1 MTTRDQIE
9 TRLLGAVA
17 FEPSED
23 GLRWLDQRVAQI
35 AARPVALPR
44 RGFVI
49 PRLVL
54 RPVLVLAAF
63 VLIAGAVAGGVGL
76 LDQIFQSSAMPGWQT
91 AWDRAERLDLT
102 QTDAGVTITLERAYA
117 DLNHVLVGFTV
128 EGLQAA
134 PLSDHGEPA
143 PIEWRAE
150 LRDPTGR
157 TADQWATSG
166 TGTSISDPNLSAV
179 GNFWEGAVTP
189 VAGTWVLT
197 FTSVG
202 FNAGGFVSGEC
213 YVGNTDPACENPP
226 PRAMVDGTWR
236 FEFALPAPVGTVLS
250 PNVSQT
256 VGDAT
261 LTLTELRITPTMI
274 TARIALR
281 VAGGTVADWGP
292 AIGWGPWVHSMSIR
306 RDGTEYDR
314 GNITSHVTVL
324 GQDPDAQGPEG
335 DVNEF
340 MTNAGV
346 DEATGTWEI
355 EISEIT
361 YRASIYDPIE
371 QEGIHLSGPWTL
383 TVTVP

>member
-76 LDQIFQSSAMPGWQT
+76 LDQIFQSSAMTGWQT

-117 DLNHVLVGFTV
+117 DLNQVLVGFTV

-134 PLSDHGEPA
+134 PLSDHGEA
-143 PIEWRAE
+143 AHIEWRAE
-150 LRDPTGR
+150 LHDPTGR
-157 TADQWATSG
+157 AADQWSTFG
-166 TGTSISDPNLSAV
+166 TGTTITDPNLSAV
-179 GNFWEGAVTP
+179 GIFWEGAVTP
-189 VAGTWVLT
+189 MAGTWELT
-197 FTSVG
+197 FSSVG
-202 FNAGGFVSGEC
+202 YNSGGFVSGEC

-226 PRAMVDGTWR
+226 PNAMVDGAWR
-236 FEFALPAPVGTVLS
+236 FEFALPAPAGTVVS
-250 PNVSQT
+250 PNVSVTQ
-256 VGDAT
+256 GQAT

-274 TARIALR
+274 SARIAMYVGDR
-281 VAGGTVADWGP
+281 PVAYFIPSSVDVRHGGTSY
-292 AIGWGPWVHSMSIR
+292 GPWM
-306 RDGTEYDR
+306 G
-314 GNITSHVTVL
+314 SHI
-324 GQDPDAQGPEG
+324 QGPEM
-335 DVNEF
+335 ELS
-340 MTNAGV
+340 TIAGS
-346 DEATGTWEI
+346 DEAAGTWEI
-355 EISEIT
+355 VIPELHFGMNNFE
-361 YRASIYDPIE
+361 E
-371 QEGIHLSGPWTL
+371 IHLVGPWTL